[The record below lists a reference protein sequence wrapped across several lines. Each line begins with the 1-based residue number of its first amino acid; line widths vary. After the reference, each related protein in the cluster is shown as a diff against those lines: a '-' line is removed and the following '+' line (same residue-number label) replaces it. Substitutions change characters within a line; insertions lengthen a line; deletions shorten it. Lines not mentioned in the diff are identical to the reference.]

1 MLMQE
6 FVSRFSSKDD
16 GSFLFEI
23 LRRVGRL
30 DPLAMTGDPQAGVW
44 AEWAAPTDPTG
55 PPSLGVARA

>member
-30 DPLAMTGDPQAGVW
+30 EPLAMTGDAKSDVW
-44 AEWAAPTDPTG
+44 AEWAPTDPSS

>member
-6 FVSRFSSKDD
+6 FVSRFSSKDE

-30 DPLAMTGDPQAGVW
+30 DPLAMMTDPPSEVW
-44 AEWAAPTDPTG
+44 AEWAPTDPSS

>member
-6 FVSRFSSKDD
+6 FVSRFSSKDE

-23 LRRVGRL
+23 LHRVGQL
-30 DPLAMTGDPQAGVW
+30 DPLAMTGEAQADVW
-44 AEWAAPTDPTG
+44 SEWAPTDPSG

>member
-6 FVSRFSSKDD
+6 FVSRFSSKDE

-30 DPLAMTGDPQAGVW
+30 EPLAMTGDLKSDVW
-44 AEWAAPTDPTG
+44 SEWAATTCPGDPSC
-55 PPSLGVARA
+55 PGVARA

>member
-6 FVSRFSSKDD
+6 FVSRFSSKDE

-30 DPLAMTGDPQAGVW
+30 DPLAMTGDADPSVW
-44 AEWAAPTDPTG
+44 AEWAVTDPSG

>member
-30 DPLAMTGDPQAGVW
+30 DPLAMTGDPQLTW
-44 AEWAAPTDPTG
+44 AEWAPTDPSG

>member
-6 FVSRFSSKDD
+6 FASRFSSKDD
-16 GSFLFEI
+16 GNFLFEI

-30 DPLAMTGDPQAGVW
+30 DPLAMTGDAQGEVW
-44 AEWAAPTDPTG
+44 SEWAPTDPSS

>member
-6 FVSRFSSKDD
+6 FVSRFSSKDE

-30 DPLAMTGDPQAGVW
+30 DPLAMTDDPQAGVW
-44 AEWAAPTDPTG
+44 AEWAPTDPTS

>member
-30 DPLAMTGDPQAGVW
+30 DPLAMTGDAAPSAW
-44 AEWAAPTDPTG
+44 AEWAPTDPSI

>member
-6 FVSRFSSKDD
+6 FVSRFSSKDE

-23 LRRVGRL
+23 LHRVGRL
-30 DPLAMTGDPQAGVW
+30 DPLAMTGAAQADVW
-44 AEWAAPTDPTG
+44 AEWAPADPSS

>member
-30 DPLAMTGDPQAGVW
+30 DPLAMTGDAKSDVW
-44 AEWAAPTDPTG
+44 AEWAPADPTI

>member
-6 FVSRFSSKDD
+6 FVSRFSSKDE

-30 DPLAMTGDPQAGVW
+30 DPLALTSDPDPSVW
-44 AEWAAPTDPTG
+44 SEWAASG
-55 PPSLGVARA
+55 PAGSPSLGVARA

>member
-6 FVSRFSSKDD
+6 FASRFSSKDD

-30 DPLAMTGDPQAGVW
+30 DPLALTGDADPRAW
-44 AEWAAPTDPTG
+44 AEWADPSS
-55 PPSLGVARA
+55 PPSFGVARA